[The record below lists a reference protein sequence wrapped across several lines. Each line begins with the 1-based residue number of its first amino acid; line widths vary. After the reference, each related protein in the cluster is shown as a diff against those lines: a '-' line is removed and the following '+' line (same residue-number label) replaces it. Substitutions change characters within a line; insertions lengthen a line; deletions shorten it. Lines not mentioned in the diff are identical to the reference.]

1 MGAQHLPTNENNYA
15 RTQNQVRKIL
25 VISYGGTVSQFTFL
39 MFKIGNA
46 AEDIIV

>member
-1 MGAQHLPTNENNYA
+1 MGALPLPNNENNYA
-15 RTQNQVRKIL
+15 RTQNQVRRIL
-25 VISYGGTVSQFTFL
+25 VISFGGAVPQFTFL